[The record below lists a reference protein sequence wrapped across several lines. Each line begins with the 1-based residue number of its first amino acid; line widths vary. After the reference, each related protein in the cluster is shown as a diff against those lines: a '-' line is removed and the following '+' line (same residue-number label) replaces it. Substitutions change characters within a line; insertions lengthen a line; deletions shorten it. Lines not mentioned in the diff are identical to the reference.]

1 MFKFD
6 FKRSFFS
13 FSADTTLQAFE
24 HSSSKTK
31 LNQRIKDDALDIDA
45 IPQYALSLEV
55 SNDGFRCAIVD
66 TEVNRCL
73 WLEDYR
79 FTSVFFPE
87 QVVDQLNSIFDDH
100 QLLQAGFWQKVRVS
114 FKNQHFT
121 LIPESL
127 FKREYAEGYLRF
139 SAESLKDTEEVYFY
153 QHANREIVNVFAGEK
168 KVADWFRNTYPSR
181 NVSFVHHTSA
191 FIEGVLQHEDYVPAR
206 SMSILVES
214 SYLTVLVTNNYLV
227 EYCNTFFYLSAQ
239 DFIYYV
245 MLVMDELRLNPD
257 ACRVTLY
264 GEISHDS
271 AIHDVLYKYI
281 RNISFGSKPTAL
293 KFSFQFDEMMDH
305 RYFDVFNA
313 YLCD

>member
-6 FKRSFFS
+6 FKRSLFS
-13 FSADTTLQAFE
+13 FSADTTLQAFD

-55 SNDGFRCAIVD
+55 GTDGFRCAIVD

-100 QLLQAGFWQKVRVS
+100 QLLHAGFWQKVRVS

-139 SAESLKDTEEVYFY
+139 SAESLKDTEEVIFY
-153 QHANREIVNVFAGEK
+153 QHANREIVNVFAG
-168 KVADWFRNTYPSR
+168 
-181 NVSFVHHTSA
+181 
-191 FIEGVLQHEDYVPAR
+191 
-206 SMSILVES
+206 
-214 SYLTVLVTNNYLV
+214 
-227 EYCNTFFYLSAQ
+227 
-239 DFIYYV
+239 
-245 MLVMDELRLNPD
+245 
-257 ACRVTLY
+257 
-264 GEISHDS
+264 
-271 AIHDVLYKYI
+271 
-281 RNISFGSKPTAL
+281 
-293 KFSFQFDEMMDH
+293 
-305 RYFDVFNA
+305 
-313 YLCD
+313 